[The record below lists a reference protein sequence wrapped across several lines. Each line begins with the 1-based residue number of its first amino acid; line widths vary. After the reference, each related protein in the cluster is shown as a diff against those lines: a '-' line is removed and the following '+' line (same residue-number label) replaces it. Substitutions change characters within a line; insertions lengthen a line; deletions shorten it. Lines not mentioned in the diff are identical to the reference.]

1 LAWRLLVSFP
11 VNGAENDMEPQPSL
25 SDYRVEVSG
34 WDVAES
40 FFVEKATL
48 ELNLEGARTVHL
60 RHPLRTGS
68 MVFLRLID
76 TRVSF
81 PAFPVAY
88 QVLDVA
94 GTGSEGVS
102 RITLRRLGH
111 RHTEEP
117 DATPPS
123 EMADTF

>member
-1 LAWRLLVSFP
+1 MDSQSS
-11 VNGAENDMEPQPSL
+11 M

-48 ELNLEGARTVHL
+48 ELSVEGARVIHL

-76 TRVSF
+76 SRVGF
-81 PAFPVAY
+81 PALPVAY
-88 QVLDVA
+88 QVL
-94 GTGSEGVS
+94 EVS
-102 RITLRRLGH
+102 AAEKEEMSRVTLRRLGH
-111 RHTEEP
+111 RRAEDSETG
-117 DATPPS
+117 DTVPPS
-123 EMADTF
+123 EMADTI